1 MSAAALTTA
10 MMMFWVDAL
19 GREGGVPAA
28 VFESWLGLG
37 SGITSVPLGTGSI
50 EVVSEGR
57 AGVGEDDEDSEA
69 SVDEDDIEK
78 VGGGRGVLVVDRLVD
93 VDVEVVE
100 VVDGGEGAPGD
111 VVLGNV
117 PDVELTPLVVVG
129 SVGRAIG
136 VIGSVGRGSSVVAIE
151 RAQSESKRTTRDP
164 ARPGGAGVGVR
175 ASPTLGKEILENCL
189 QRGVRV
195 QCDACVM
202 PLHAP
207 PPIRFYGL
215 IILFKENLVRHVAG
229 LGCAR
234 RWAGVRGKGGSAV
247 HAQVLVSATHS
258 RCAQERGYGIRASSC
273 GGASFNRH
281 ERRTT
286 PLKSR
291 YAQCMPRCRHIRVRG
306 REVAYKMTWSERRS
320 CRQRG
325 LSEVK
330 NPPQACS
337 GNPAWH
343 QHY

>member
-19 GREGGVPAA
+19 GREGGVPAV

-57 AGVGEDDEDSEA
+57 AGVGEDNEDSEA
-69 SVDEDDIEK
+69 SVDEDDIET

-93 VDVEVVE
+93 VDVAVVE

-202 PLHAP
+202 TLHAP

-234 RWAGVRGKGGSAV
+234 RWEAKEAVRYM
-247 HAQVLVSATHS
+247 
-258 RCAQERGYGIRASSC
+258 R
-273 GGASFNRH
+273 
-281 ERRTT
+281 
-286 PLKSR
+286 KSLCR
-291 YAQCMPRCRHIRVRG
+291 PRIRVAHKSAATVLG
-306 REVAYKMTWSERRS
+306 RPPAAALRSTAMNAAPHRSSRDMRNACRDADISESAAEKRHAR
-320 CRQRG
+320 
-325 LSEVK
+325 
-330 NPPQACS
+330 
-337 GNPAWH
+337 
-343 QHY
+343 